1 MRITISGTPGSGKST
16 IAKLLAKKLNYK
28 HYSVGEY
35 RRKKAKKQNMTL
47 SEYNKIGE
55 TNDFTDIEADNWQK
69 QLGKSEDNFV
79 IDGRLSYYFI
89 PDSTKIFL
97 DANEKVRAKRL
108 YGEKRSHE
116 LFKSEEHALLSIKKR
131 QDSDKKRYKKYYGID
146 PFKKEHYD
154 FVIDTSKKEINH
166 VLKEIYNEVKAH
178 PK

>member
-28 HYSVGEY
+28 HYSVGEF
-35 RRKKAKKQNMTL
+35 RREKAKKQNMTL
-47 SEYNKIGE
+47 NEYNKLGE
-55 TNDFTDIEADNWQK
+55 TNDFTDIDADNWQK
-69 QLGKSEDNFV
+69 QLGKSEDDFV

-89 PDSTKIFL
+89 PNSIKIFL

-108 YGEKRSHE
+108 YSEKRSHE

-154 FVIDTSKKEINH
+154 YVIDTSNREINQ
-166 VLKEIYNEVKAH
+166 VLQEIYNKINAH